1 MILSSTIRKT
11 SYGSLQQNKGGTMSK
26 WYGNTSNNIIGI
38 PVDEYT
44 PPWLSSTPPPDRQ
57 LRDLG
62 RIAKEG
68 LDETPNINYAPLVNE
83 FRDYVKDP
91 VLEKLLSGKK
101 IAFVGPAPNIEG
113 AGLGE
118 KIDSYDLVVRIN
130 TAYDI
135 PENLWSD
142 YGKRTDIVVSCLN
155 VSKLSSLRANIPFVK
170 SLKSLIQTN
179 LSMWDIHFVRRAIAA
194 WNTGTPYHNVCDGY
208 LFKINAQV
216 GTISNTGLLGIIT
229 LLNYDLEDLYIT
241 GFNFFDMGE
250 NLNAPY
256 NSAHLAQS
264 LEYDP
269 VKFEGE
275 RLSSSNLRLDIHSQI
290 CQIYYFGKIIEH
302 HYEKTLQLDPYL
314 IKNFKLWIDGS
325 MRDKNRKE
333 VEFIFN
339 IDRLLRKQFN
349 LTVDNP
355 GENK

>member
-170 SLKSLIQTN
+170 SLKSL
-179 LSMWDIHFVRRAIAA
+179 
-194 WNTGTPYHNVCDGY
+194 
-208 LFKINAQV
+208 KINAQV